1 MKRETR
7 FVRIRTPYFLNK
19 VVCNLKYKGQT
30 MPMLAKPRRGQS
42 PGSRTNLWGTEEPSI
57 AKEK

>member
-1 MKRETR
+1 MKGKTR

-30 MPMLAKPRRGQS
+30 IPMLAKPRRGQS
-42 PGSRTNLWGTEEPSI
+42 PGSRT
-57 AKEK
+57 KQ